1 VAFLIGTA
9 LALFA
14 ALVLGTAVG
23 MDRDRAY
30 YPVVTIVVA
39 SYYSLYAVIGGSTRA
54 LVIET
59 LVGLLFLAAAVV
71 GFRSSLWLTMAALAG
86 HGVFDLGHGALIDNP
101 GVPRF
106 WPDFCLG
113 FDVTAGA
120 YLAWLLK
127 RGRIHAAVR
136 PFR

>member
-1 VAFLIGTA
+1 MAFLIGTA

-54 LVIET
+54 LVLET
-59 LVGLLFLAAAVV
+59 LVGLLFLAAAVI

-120 YLAWLLK
+120 CLAWLLK
-127 RGRIHAAVR
+127 RGRIQAAVR